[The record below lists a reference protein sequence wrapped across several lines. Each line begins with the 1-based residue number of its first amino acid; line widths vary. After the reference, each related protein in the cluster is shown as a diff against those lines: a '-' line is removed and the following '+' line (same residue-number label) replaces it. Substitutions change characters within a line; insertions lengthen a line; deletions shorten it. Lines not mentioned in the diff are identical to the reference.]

1 MRFRV
6 TRKLAIVMCLDCRAW
21 VVGGGGGGGGGER
34 ERERLPVEET
44 GTVVEK
50 YCLKNEQQCIIRFLN
65 LTIHDYDCEVF
76 ERL

>member
-1 MRFRV
+1 MIWYALPSHAQTSNCHVFGV
-6 TRKLAIVMCLDCRAW
+6 YSLGCW
-21 VVGGGGGGGGGER
+21 GGGGG
-34 ERERLPVEET
+34 ERLPVEET

-65 LTIHDYDCEVF
+65 LTIHDCEVF